1 MIMLRSAASKAMS
14 VGRFASAVFGLA
26 LVLALMFGVTSVA
39 LAANGQPF
47 LLGRATNAATAL
59 TKLTGNVNGA
69 AMQVQNTNAG
79 YGRHGA
85 LSLTVQAGEAP
96 MRVNS
101 DARVANLNADKID
114 GKDSDQI
121 GVNGLERVFSISAFN
136 SESPKTATVFCP
148 AGKRVVGTGYD
159 IFGATEGS
167 HPNQEANIVV
177 DKVLGGDTSV
187 VVEAYE
193 EEPTALLWRVTPEA
207 FCAPADTP

>member
-1 MIMLRSAASKAMS
+1 MIMLKSAASKAMS

-59 TKLTGNVNGA
+59 TKLTANVNGA
-69 AMQVQNTNAG
+69 AMQVQNNNAG
-79 YGRHGA
+79 TDDTA
-85 LSLTVQAGEAP
+85 LSLAVQEGEAP

-101 DARVANLNADKID
+101 DARVPNLNADKID